1 MWMLAIV
8 NDSHKE
14 FEMAIRKNRMSTRR
28 ANTRTATPRTNR
40 VKGGRP
46 WSRQDISFLRKNYR
60 NNATSWVARQ
70 LGRTAYSVR
79 YKASSLSIKKAKPS
93 VWRASTKTTRTTR
106 PTQHRY
112 THAPKMR
119 WARTTKRQPRQAKS
133 RKQARRS
140 RW

>member
-1 MWMLAIV
+1 MWMFAII

-14 FEMAIRKNRMSTRR
+14 LKMAIRKNRMSTRR

-46 WSRQDISFLRKNYR
+46 WSRQDIAFLRKNYR
-60 NNATSWVARQ
+60 NNATTWVARQ

-93 VWRASTKTTRTTR
+93 VWRANTRTNR
-106 PTQHRY
+106 PTQHRFNNS
-112 THAPKMR
+112 PKMR
-119 WARTTKRQPRQAKS
+119 WAKTTRRTPRKANS
-133 RKQARRS
+133 RKQGRSS